1 MISKTIYDIMK
12 IDDEEFVNYKDKN
25 NGLINFD
32 AYISNKNDYKDKL
45 NDKKELLKQYN
56 KLSSELFT
64 KIIHN
69 MTTIFDMIPESPYC
83 MFYADI
89 NKINKLWKNDNHY
102 ISRNFKKIKNQ
113 MKYINSREDL
123 FNLKVKEPP
132 ILSFLSNNTTISFTN
147 GRHRFANL
155 RDLKAKYIPVIM
167 PLHQHH
173 LLEKIVYIEK

>member
-1 MISKTIYDIMK
+1 MISKTVYDI
-12 IDDEEFVNYKDKN
+12 INSDDEEFVNYKDNN
-25 NGLINFD
+25 NGFINFD
-32 AYISNKNDYKDKL
+32 AYISNKKDCKDKL
-45 NDKKELLKQYN
+45 TDKKKLLKRYN
-56 KLSSELFT
+56 KLSSELFIE
-64 KIIHN
+64 IIQT
-69 MTTIFDMIPESPYC
+69 MITIFNVNFEVPNF

-89 NKINKLWKNDNHY
+89 NKINKLWKNDNQY
-102 ISRNFKKIKNQ
+102 ISRNFNKINNQ
-113 MKYINSREDL
+113 MKYLKSRENL
-123 FNLKVKEPP
+123 FNLEVKEPP